1 MTLLRRILREKR
13 ALVLPVAIALAAN
26 ALIYAAAVLPLT
38 RSVDYAAAR
47 ADGVA
52 AALDE
57 AKARQ
62 ATAQATV
69 DGKRR
74 ADDELKK
81 FYKDVLPADWTAAR
95 RLAYTRLEQL
105 AREFNLRPA
114 RTGSEPE
121 ADRESALAKLT
132 VTMVVAGDYRDIRE
146 FIYELESSPEFVV
159 IDNVALAQSEATNAP
174 LVLTIEVSTYYR
186 AKGDDD

>member
-13 ALVLPVAIALAAN
+13 ALVLPVAIALAVN

-38 RSVDYAAAR
+38 RSVDHAAAR
-47 ADGVA
+47 AGAVA

-62 ATAQATV
+62 AIAQATV

-105 AREFNLRPA
+105 ARQFNLRPA

>member
-105 AREFNLRPA
+105 ARQFNLRPA

-132 VTMVVAGDYRDIRE
+132 VTMVVTGDYRDIRE
-146 FIYELESSPEFVV
+146 FIYELESLPEFVV

>member
-38 RSVDYAAAR
+38 RSVDHAAAR
-47 ADGVA
+47 ADAVA

>member
-38 RSVDYAAAR
+38 RSVDHAAAR
-47 ADGVA
+47 ADAVA

-105 AREFNLRPA
+105 ARQFNLRPA

>member
-1 MTLLRRILREKR
+1 MTLLRRILHEKR
-13 ALVLPVAIALAAN
+13 ALVLPVAIALAVN

-38 RSVDYAAAR
+38 RSVDHAAAR
-47 ADGVA
+47 AGAVA

-62 ATAQATV
+62 AIAQATV

-105 AREFNLRPA
+105 ARQFNLRPA

-132 VTMVVAGDYRDIRE
+132 VTMVVTGDYRDIRE

>member
-13 ALVLPVAIALAAN
+13 ALVLPVAIALAVN

-38 RSVDYAAAR
+38 RSVDHAAAR
-47 ADGVA
+47 AGAVA

-62 ATAQATV
+62 AIAQATV

-105 AREFNLRPA
+105 ARQFNLRPA

-132 VTMVVAGDYRDIRE
+132 VTMVVTGDYRDIRE

>member
-105 AREFNLRPA
+105 ARQFNLRPA

-146 FIYELESSPEFVV
+146 FIYELESLPEFVV